1 MRTAALAILLIGIVV
16 LLIGL
21 FYSLSETERVVEG
34 VTGHSSHLMAYVVGL
49 LVLLFG
55 GVLLILS
62 SRNQKS

>member
-1 MRTAALAILLIGIVV
+1 MRTTALAVLFIGIVV

-49 LVLLFG
+49 F
-55 GVLLILS
+55 VLLIGGALLIVS
-62 SRNQKS
+62 NRTQKP